1 MISRTHAQQIAQ
13 NRLNLERSAR
23 IKHNPQYDQ
32 RSLITDLALLLLGG
46 VK

>member
-1 MISRTHAQQIAQ
+1 MISRTHAKQISQ

-23 IKHNPQYDQ
+23 IKHNPKFDQ
-32 RSLITDLALLLLGG
+32 RSLIADLALLLVGG

>member
-1 MISRTHAQQIAQ
+1 MITRSQNKQIAQ

-23 IKHNPQYDQ
+23 IKHNPQFDQ
-32 RSLITDLALLLLGG
+32 RSLIVNLALMLSGG

>member
-1 MISRTHAQQIAQ
+1 MITRSQNKHISQ

-23 IKHNPQYDQ
+23 IKHNPQFDQ
-32 RSLITDLALLLLGG
+32 RSFIAELALKLVGG

>member
-1 MISRTHAQQIAQ
+1 MINRTHAKQIAK

-23 IKHNPQYDQ
+23 IKHNNQFDK
-32 RSLITDLALLLLGG
+32 RSLIADLALLFFGG

>member
-1 MISRTHAQQIAQ
+1 MISRNHAKQIAQ

-23 IKHNPQYDQ
+23 IKHNPQFDA
-32 RSLITDLALLLLGG
+32 RSLFTDLAQILAGG